1 MEKLKDINSLTLR
14 EFELYTEMLKDEN
27 DTDIFGIMELFGI
40 KEPENLPTD
49 KFTMYWDRIKT
60 MSLSMNG
67 IKTTYIIN
75 GKRFKAQ
82 LNILNLKAG
91 QFIDLQNYLKNYK
104 LHEVLSIFLIPQY
117 KTKWFGKWST
127 YDYNNGYDLLQIQ
140 EYLYENMLIGEA
152 SELAAFFLKNSQI
165 MLKTIANCSE
175 RKLIKMKIKKLK
187 ELGVR

>member
-1 MEKLKDINSLTLR
+1 MNKFRDLNELTLR
-14 EFELYTEMLKDEN
+14 EFEKYSEMLKDEN
-27 DTDIFGIMELFGI
+27 ETDIFGIMELFGI
-40 KEPENLPTD
+40 DHPESLPTD
-49 KFTMYWDRIKT
+49 KFGMYWDRIKT
-60 MSLSMNG
+60 MSLS
-67 IKTTYIIN
+67 IKGVKKVYNIN

-127 YDYNNGYDLLQIQ
+127 YNYNDGYDLLQIQ

-152 SELAAFFLKNSQI
+152 SELAAFFLRNSQI

-175 RKLIKMKIKKLK
+175 KKLIKMKIKKLK
-187 ELGVR
+187 ELGIR